1 MMKRR
6 WPTVAVVI
14 PNHSR
19 VQELLQAVSS
29 VAMQRYEGD
38 VRSYVVYRPR
48 AGIEEVLSG
57 LQGVIALPSANETGR
72 NSIAVKRNIGLQAC
86 TEDLVAFLDDDD
98 IWHPLKLLTQVNALQ
113 DQGNTLAV
121 CSRPIYFSGRPTWT
135 QQSIAKGFRD
145 LSIYQIVSGRFVGT
159 SSLLV
164 NGEIAR
170 QLQFDE
176 RPDWLALED
185 YDFKI
190 RLSQLCVVRQIHG
203 KMTAY
208 RSDND
213 SVSVEERRYT
223 LLRALSVLAAS
234 AERDAKKLWSQQVV
248 AFRLLVVSA
257 FGGFGSIQ
265 EFHGSTDPAAEEF
278 MERVLD
284 GRLFGRLDA
293 LLFRMVRTGWRRG
306 WTARPLRFVMGAVRA
321 GAIWILR
328 KGRSEPY
335 FSSSTIVPGLDDC

>member
-1 MMKRR
+1 MKRR

-19 VQELLQAVSS
+19 VQELLEAVSS
-29 VAMQRYEGD
+29 VAMQRYEGT

-57 LQGVIALPSANETGR
+57 LQGVVALPSADEIGR

-86 TEDLVAFLDDDD
+86 TEELVAFLDDDD
-98 IWHPLKLLTQVNALQ
+98 VWHPLKLLIQVNALQ
-113 DQGNTLAV
+113 NQGSNIAV
-121 CSRPIYFSGRPTWT
+121 CSRPIYFSSSPIWT
-135 QQSIAKGFRD
+135 KKSIDKRFRD
-145 LSIYQIVSGRFVGT
+145 LSTYQVVSGGSVGT

-164 NGEIAR
+164 DGETAR

-190 RLSQLCVVRQIHG
+190 RLAQRCIIRRVQG

-208 RSDND
+208 RSDNR
-213 SVSVEERRYT
+213 SVSVEESRYT

-234 AERDAKKLWSQQVV
+234 AERDINKRGPQVV
-248 AFRLLVVSA
+248 ALRLLIVSA

-265 EFHGSTDPAAEEF
+265 ESHGSTDPASEEIL
-278 MERVLD
+278 ERVLD
-284 GRLFGRLDA
+284 GRLFGRLDT
-293 LLFRMVRTGWRRG
+293 LLSRTVRTGWRRG
-306 WTARPLRFVMGAVRA
+306 WTARPLRFVIRAMRSGATR
-321 GAIWILR
+321 ILR
-328 KGRSEPY
+328 KG
-335 FSSSTIVPGLDDC
+335 